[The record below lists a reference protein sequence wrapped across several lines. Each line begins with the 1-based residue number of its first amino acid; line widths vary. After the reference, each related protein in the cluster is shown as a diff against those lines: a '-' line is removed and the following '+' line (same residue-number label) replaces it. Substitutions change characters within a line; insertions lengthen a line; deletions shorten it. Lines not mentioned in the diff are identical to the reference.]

1 MSFTLTLGG
10 AFFIS
15 ESVLPAD
22 SLVAQPTTPTHDF
35 YNFVGW
41 YTDSDLD
48 YFGNTEVSWPY
59 QLTSDV
65 TIYAIWTPIVVIET
79 PGGAACFV
87 QGTRILTQ
95 NGYKAVETLL
105 YKDLILTPDRR
116 VIDYKL
122 LKTTLSTT
130 TLETAPYLVKPHAF
144 GHNIPEAPLRLSPT
158 HKIQLSKGLWTSPEK
173 AALTNPLVS
182 QYGVGEPVTYYH
194 MECANY
200 LKDNIVAEG
209 AIVESYGTMKSTG
222 GRKDVYTW
230 NARLN
235 AYTRIANKDTSR
247 L

>member
-1 MSFTLTLGG
+1 M
-10 AFFIS
+10 
-15 ESVLPAD
+15 
-22 SLVAQPTTPTHDF
+22 
-35 YNFVGW
+35 
-41 YTDSDLD
+41 
-48 YFGNTEVSWPY
+48 
-59 QLTSDV
+59 
-65 TIYAIWTPIVVIET
+65 
-79 PGGAACFV
+79 PGGPIEIPAPEGVACFV

-95 NGYKAVETLL
+95 NGYKAIETLL

-144 GHNIPEAPLRLSPT
+144 GHNIPATPLRLSPT

-173 AALTNPLVS
+173 ASRTNPLVS

-194 MECANY
+194 IQCANY

-235 AYTRIANKDTSR
+235 GYTRLANKDTSR